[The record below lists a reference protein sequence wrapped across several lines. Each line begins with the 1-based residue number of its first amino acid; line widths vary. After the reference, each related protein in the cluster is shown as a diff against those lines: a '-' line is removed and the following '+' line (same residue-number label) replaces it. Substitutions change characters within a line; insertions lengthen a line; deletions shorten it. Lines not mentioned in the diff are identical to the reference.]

1 MMHAK
6 TAVLETRPPR
16 PKGRRT
22 RSAWLA
28 RVKPEETLSAALIL
42 LLRMAPGFF
51 LAYAEL
57 LDMPSGLHVAYLAAL
72 SAVGQPL
79 GWTMAGC
86 GLAFAMRFVWG
97 IPPHVEVMAS
107 CMVCA
112 AAGKLVRGRG
122 NLAVCLLTGCSL
134 LPLPVVAWLTGTA
147 RDAVLAFG
155 SVAVSVLSAPVMVRA
170 LASVRQKRGLDS
182 LDARL
187 SAVFFGCL
195 MLAGGGR
202 LLLFGIHVGMFAA
215 AVACCLA
222 SLCLGASAG
231 MLCGLV
237 GGLALALQ
245 GVPLEGCVALAM
257 GGFLAGMAREMDR
270 RYLTCAAFALGATLL
285 LILSGQT
292 GGGYLAATLSAAL
305 VTAVMP
311 GMLLEK
317 ASLWAQRLAGLT
329 DSPRNSYAAEA
340 LSKWEKTVQE
350 MAEAIPDP
358 GATTEERDGAWW
370 QQHLCCECP
379 DRAKCDVMTTP
390 LALERAEALW
400 AKRDEPTEDWQEA
413 LEMLRGLGCGRL
425 YCLRAGMDQLREDER
440 TRSRHIRRAC
450 EQRDMLVTHLLAL
463 SGAAKRFAV
472 MTQGNTWWEEVS
484 TRRVRQA
491 LNDNA
496 VPASLLY
503 VRKVHGHAVA
513 AMEVHSPQEGKKLQ
527 KELTDLVSSVLQ
539 MRMFP
544 RQVEGDRLCLAE
556 MPAFGVRVGVAG
568 RGAESARVNGD
579 ATCTD
584 MLEDGR
590 FLAILSDGMGQG
602 QRASYESATA
612 VKLLRLCLEAGYTRD
627 QALCAANGMMLL
639 ETGGERFATADLLT
653 IDLWS
658 GQAEMDKLGAAGSWL
673 LRGTTLVQL
682 TGDALP
688 VGVMERVES
697 RCSVLRMKDGDSLV
711 MLTDGVEDAFASKE
725 DLESAIRRALGQPD
739 PSTGAEYLLEQA
751 QKAERSGRRDDM
763 TAMVMQVVRQSR

>member
-1 MMHAK
+1 MIHAK
-6 TAVLETRPPR
+6 TAVLEKRPPR
-16 PKGRRT
+16 PQGKRT
-22 RSAWLA
+22 LA
-28 RVKPEETLSAALIL
+28 SWRTRVKPEETLSAALIL

-72 SAVGQPL
+72 SAVGMPL
-79 GWTMAGC
+79 MWPMAGC
-86 GLAFAMRFVWG
+86 GLALAMRFVWG
-97 IPPHVEVMAS
+97 IPPHLEVLAS
-107 CMVCA
+107 CVICA
-112 AAGKLVRGRG
+112 AAGRLVRGRG

-134 LPLPVVAWLTGTA
+134 LPLPVVALLTGTA

-155 SVAVSVLSAPVMVRA
+155 ALAVSVLSAPVMVRA
-170 LASVRQKRGLDS
+170 LVAVRQKRGLDS

-187 SAVFFGCL
+187 AAVFFGCL

-202 LLLFGIHVGMFAA
+202 LLLFGIHVGVFAA

-222 SLCLGASAG
+222 ALCLGASAG
-231 MLCGLV
+231 MLCGMV

-245 GVPLEGCVALAM
+245 GVPLAGCVALGM

-270 RYLTCAAFALGATLL
+270 RWLTCVAFALGATLL

-292 GGGYLAATLSAAL
+292 GGGYLAAVLSAAL

-317 ASLWAQRLAGLT
+317 ASLWAQRFAGLV

-358 GATTEERDGAWW
+358 GALTEERSGTWW

-379 DRAKCDVMTTP
+379 DRASCDAMKTP
-390 LALERAEALW
+390 LAMERAEALW
-400 AKRDEPTEDWQEA
+400 EKRNDPTEDWQEA

-425 YCLRAGMDQLREDER
+425 YCLRAGMDELREDER
-440 TRSRHIRRAC
+440 KRARHVRRAC
-450 EQRDMLVTHLLAL
+450 QQRDMLVTHLLAL

-472 MTQGNTWWEEVS
+472 MTQGNTWWEEVN
-484 TRRVRQA
+484 TRRVRQV

-503 VRKVHGHAVA
+503 LRKVHGHAVA
-513 AMEVHSPQEGKKLQ
+513 ALEVHSPEEGRKLQ
-527 KELTDLVSSVLQ
+527 KELTDLVASVLQ

-544 RQVEGDRLCLAE
+544 RQVEGDRLLLQE
-556 MPAFGVRVGVAG
+556 MPVFGVRVGAAG
-568 RGAESARVNGD
+568 RGAESSRINGD

-612 VKLLRLCLEAGYTRD
+612 VKLLRLCLEAGYTRE

-673 LRGTTLVQL
+673 LRGGTLVQL

-688 VGVMERVES
+688 VGIMERVES
-697 RCSVLRMKDGDSLV
+697 RSSVLRMKDGDSLV
-711 MLTDGVEDAFASKE
+711 MLTDGVEDAFSSKE
-725 DLESAIRRALGQPD
+725 DLESAIRKALGQPD

-751 QKAERSGRRDDM
+751 SKAERSGRRDDM
-763 TAMVMQVVRQSR
+763 TSMVIQVYRQYR